1 MDTNKGIFVMKELS
15 TSTHLLLVLLL
26 IYSFQAIAEE
36 TPPKVNEDSAFTKAD
51 VNNDGRLGPEEV
63 KNETLFQRMDA
74 NSNGF
79 VTRKEAQSFIQRR
92 RARENA
98 EGAKET
104 SSTPV
109 FSANTDDE
117 AAKRTLLSTIA
128 DITSGDSRPPNIV
141 LLFSDDLG
149 YGDTSLY
156 GSEKIPTPNIDALGK
171 QGVRFSN
178 AYVTAASCSPSRAGL
193 MSGQYQQR
201 FGFEFNTAGGAI
213 THRLHRGL
221 DPSVVTM
228 ADVLKQ
234 AGYVTG
240 MFGKWHLG
248 TQPQFHPQAR
258 GFDEFYGFLAGAH
271 SFFPTKNQ
279 QPFHSTVMR
288 DTSPL
293 IEPEYLTD
301 AIARETV
308 AFIDANHTKPFFA
321 YVPFNAVHTP
331 IEATKK
337 YQDRFPDETNHTKRD
352 YYAMTSA
359 LDDAVGSIVA
369 AIDKHRLTD
378 NTLVI
383 FVNDNGG
390 PIYTGVQSN
399 GPLKLGKLFLFEGGI
414 RVPMIIKL
422 PGTFEPNS
430 VYDQPT
436 STLDLFPTICGAAG
450 INIPPNI
457 NLDGIDL
464 SPFLKGQVSGSPHD
478 TLFWSNGPNIA
489 VRHSDWK
496 LIKSYDNTWLF
507 NLANDVGESN
517 NLVKTKPE
525 IVEQLETLYNEWRS
539 HMNEPAWPSKPN
551 RRKIEIDG
559 MLYELN
565 I

>member
-1 MDTNKGIFVMKELS
+1 
-15 TSTHLLLVLLL
+15 
-26 IYSFQAIAEE
+26 
-36 TPPKVNEDSAFTKAD
+36 
-51 VNNDGRLGPEEV
+51 
-63 KNETLFQRMDA
+63 
-74 NSNGF
+74 
-79 VTRKEAQSFIQRR
+79 
-92 RARENA
+92 
-98 EGAKET
+98 
-104 SSTPV
+104 
-109 FSANTDDE
+109 
-117 AAKRTLLSTIA
+117 
-128 DITSGDSRPPNIV
+128 
-141 LLFSDDLG
+141 
-149 YGDTSLY
+149 
-156 GSEKIPTPNIDALGK
+156 
-171 QGVRFSN
+171 
-178 AYVTAASCSPSRAGL
+178 
-193 MSGQYQQR
+193 
-201 FGFEFNTAGGAI
+201 
-213 THRLHRGL
+213 
-221 DPSVVTM
+221 M

-271 SFFPTKNQ
+271 SFFPAKNP

-464 SPFLKGQVSGSPHD
+464 SPFIKDQVSGSPHD

-507 NLANDVGESN
+507 NLANDIGESN